1 MYVSVGAAIDVAEL
15 EKQEVSE
22 KTVESWCVEEQAME
36 VDISLLQQV
45 EDLERKVISASLQI
59 KGWMH
64 PEPQSEREDLV
75 YHEHKLLSSPATENK
90 VQRETSPEKLP
101 GTVVRRPNNP
111 LDIAV
116 TRLAELERN
125 IERRHGCLKL
135 KTFSHWMQWLLWTV
149 IIQCDEVTVCV
160 CDCSEEEV
168 APGMRLWRKALGEVR
183 SSAQLSLCIQQLQ
196 KSIAWERSIMKVHC
210 HICQKG
216 DNEELLLLCD
226 GCDKGCHTYCHKPK
240 ITTVPDG
247 DWFCPTCVAKESGH
261 SPRSR
266 KQQSRTAGGGK
277 KSSEVKRNGKPS
289 VVGELI
295 KEEAASSN
303 SVPKKGTKE
312 LKKRKRDD
320 SPTSSQAKHD
330 SPVSCTKK
338 AKMAKDN
345 TNGLAMCRVL
355 LAELEAHQD
364 AWPFLTPVNHK
375 AVPGYRKVIKK
386 PMDFSTIRE
395 KLANNQYLNL
405 ETFIIDVNLVF
416 DNCEKF
422 NEDDSEIGRAGHNMR
437 RFFDERWTE
446 LLM

>member
-1 MYVSVGAAIDVAEL
+1 MEELHSLVKALHSRGTREKVLQKQLQKYMEYMTQLCANSKDVIDVAEL

-22 KTVESWCVEEQAME
+22 ETVESWCVEEQAME

-45 EDLERKVISASLQI
+45 EGLERKVMSAGLQV

-75 YHEHKLLSSPATENK
+75 YHEHKLFSSPVPQK
-90 VQRETSPEKLP
+90 KGPRETSQEEVP
-101 GTVVRRPNNP
+101 GTVVRRTNNP

-125 IERRHGCLKL
+125 IER
-135 KTFSHWMQWLLWTV
+135 
-149 IIQCDEVTVCV
+149 
-160 CDCSEEEV
+160 SEEEV
-168 APGMRLWRKALGEVR
+168 APGMRLWRKALCEVR

-210 HICQKG
+210 QLCQKG

-247 DWFCPTCVAKESGH
+247 DWFCPTCVAKESGQL
-261 SPRSR
+261 PRSR

-277 KSSEVKRNGKPS
+277 KGSEVKRNGKPS
-289 VVGELI
+289 AVGELI
-295 KEEAASSN
+295 KEEASGSN

-312 LKKRKRDD
+312 FKKRKGDD
-320 SPTSSQAKHD
+320 SPPGSQSRHD
-330 SPVSCTKK
+330 SPVPCAKK
-338 AKMAKDN
+338 AKTAKDN
-345 TNGLAMCRVL
+345 SINGLAMCRLL

-364 AWPFLTPVNHK
+364 AWPFLTPVNQK

-395 KLANNQYLNL
+395 KLTNNQYLNL
-405 ETFIIDVNLVF
+405 ETFIVDVNLVF
-416 DNCEKF
+416 ENCEKF
-422 NEDDSEIGRAGHNMR
+422 NEDDSEIGRAGHSMR
-437 RFFDERWTE
+437 RYFDKRWTE
-446 LLM
+446 LLE